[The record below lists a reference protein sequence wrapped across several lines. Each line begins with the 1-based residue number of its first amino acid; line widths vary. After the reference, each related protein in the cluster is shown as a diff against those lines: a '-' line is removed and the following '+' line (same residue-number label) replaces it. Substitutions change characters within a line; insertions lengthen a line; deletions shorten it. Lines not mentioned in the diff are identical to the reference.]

1 MNILVLGSGGREHAI
16 CDAFL
21 RSNNLN
27 ELYCLPG
34 NGGIGEIAKNISDIA
49 LNDFDGIINFCK
61 KNTIDLVF
69 VGPEQ
74 PLVEG
79 IVDKLQ
85 ENNIRV
91 FGPSKNASRLEGSKI
106 FMKDLAKKY
115 NVPTAKYETFFDS
128 AKAINYLDEVSF
140 PTVIKTDGLAAGK
153 GVIIAQSYAEAK
165 SEIEEFFSG
174 KFGEAGK
181 KIIIEEF
188 LTGFEVSYFVISD
201 GKNYK
206 SLGFAHDYKKV
217 GENDTGLNT
226 GGMGT
231 YSPSHKVSTELE
243 DKINKTIIEPSI
255 KGLKS
260 EDSEFVGILFA
271 GLMIENGEPK
281 LLEYNIRFGDPE
293 TQVVLPRLKTNFIDL
308 IIAATNQELDKI
320 NIEFDDTKH
329 ALCVVMAA
337 NGYPGSYKKG
347 TQIDLSKTKNLENT
361 KIFHAGTKKD
371 GANLLSSGG
380 RVLNVIGFGGN
391 LNEAKKQSYKAV
403 DLINWEDGFCRKDI
417 GS

>member
-21 RSNNLN
+21 RSSKLN

-34 NGGIGEIAKNISDIA
+34 NGGIGEIAKNISDIK
-49 LNDFDGIINFCK
+49 LDDHDGIINFCK
-61 KNTIDLVF
+61 TNAIDLVF

-79 IVDKLQ
+79 IVDKMQ
-85 ENNIRV
+85 KQNIRV

-128 AKAINYLDEVSF
+128 DNAIKYLDGVNY

-153 GVIIAQSYAEAK
+153 GVIIAQSYNEAK
-165 SEIEEFFSG
+165 GEIEEFFSG

-188 LTGFEVSYFVISD
+188 LNGFEVSYFVISD

-231 YSPSHKVSTELE
+231 YSPSPKVSAELE
-243 DKINKTIIEPSI
+243 DKINKSIIEPSI
-255 KGLKS
+255 AGLKA
-260 EDSEFVGILFA
+260 ENSEFVGILFA
-271 GLMIENGEPK
+271 GLMVENGEPK

-293 TQVVLPRLKTNFIDL
+293 TQVILPRLKTDFIEL
-308 IIAATNQELDKI
+308 IMAATNQELDKI
-320 NIEFDDTKH
+320 NIEFDDNKH
-329 ALCVVMAA
+329 VLCVVMAA

-347 TQIDLSKTKNLENT
+347 TEIDLSKAEKLDNT

-371 GANLLSSGG
+371 ESKLLSCGG
-380 RVLNVIGFGGN
+380 RVLSVLGFGED
-391 LNEAKKQSYKAV
+391 LDKAKKQAYEAV
-403 DLINWEDGFCRKDI
+403 DKIKWEDGFCRNDI
-417 GS
+417 GK